1 MVMGYP
7 FVYNGMASELYDASL
22 VFIDEDYTNRPS
34 GSEKAVV
41 NDSVIRNAQ
50 KIYLDTTQE
59 QVLEFGIEIVFNEP
73 SNIFKLTNLKKWLTS
88 TSGYVPLQ
96 ICAEDFEPYYFN
108 CIIHLEDDLIYN
120 GGYRG
125 VSAKVECD
133 APWAWQVE
141 NTKTYDLNIG
151 GSTTI
156 YFNNVSDDME
166 MLKPILTFHMAKA
179 GDFSVNCKQFDT
191 NHFDVQG
198 TNQKGLTKEEAFR
211 YCRIYNISIK
221 NIVPSVYYDK
231 TTTFTN
237 FVVSDTVQCDNLW
250 GIIKA
255 DLTPQIVQ
263 KFNKTFLK
271 IPRGRVT
278 LTVTGNADKMY
289 LSYKNAKK
297 IGGGYY

>member
-125 VSAKVECD
+125 VSAKV
-133 APWAWQVE
+133 
-141 NTKTYDLNIG
+141 
-151 GSTTI
+151 
-156 YFNNVSDDME
+156 
-166 MLKPILTFHMAKA
+166 
-179 GDFSVNCKQFDT
+179 
-191 NHFDVQG
+191 
-198 TNQKGLTKEEAFR
+198 
-211 YCRIYNISIK
+211 
-221 NIVPSVYYDK
+221 
-231 TTTFTN
+231 
-237 FVVSDTVQCDNLW
+237 
-250 GIIKA
+250 
-255 DLTPQIVQ
+255 
-263 KFNKTFLK
+263 
-271 IPRGRVT
+271 
-278 LTVTGNADKMY
+278 
-289 LSYKNAKK
+289 
-297 IGGGYY
+297 